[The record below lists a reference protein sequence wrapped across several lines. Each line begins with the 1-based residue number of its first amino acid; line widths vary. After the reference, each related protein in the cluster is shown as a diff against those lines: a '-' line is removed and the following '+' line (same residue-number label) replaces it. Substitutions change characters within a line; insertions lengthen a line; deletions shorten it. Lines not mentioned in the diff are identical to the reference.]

1 MRVRPTWKVPTA
13 KQAAN
18 FVSDFDRPSF
28 GTLRHFADA
37 FSRDIKED
45 VNRVSPVSGADLPS
59 PARSTSYLQSAERG
73 SSRDRARFS
82 DSTSALKERP
92 E

>member
-28 GTLRHFADA
+28 GTLRRLEAGCIAPPTAEPPSVRQQIRRFLSVLPQRQASFPAWA
-37 FSRDIKED
+37 FVIW
-45 VNRVSPVSGADLPS
+45 
-59 PARSTSYLQSAERG
+59 PA
-73 SSRDRARFS
+73 
-82 DSTSALKERP
+82 
-92 E
+92 